1 MYYFGQK
8 VVALILIISGL
19 SMFSSATLAKSVYV
33 GDNLRVGVREAPS
46 SHAAPFSVVLT
57 GMKLKVLDE
66 QPGFLKIET
75 SKGVSGWVKDIY
87 ITHTP
92 PAMIQIETLKQ
103 ELLDNRTL
111 MQNLEETA
119 KVLEMS
125 NRGLL
130 AEIDTLKQERTRLQL
145 EKARSD
151 YLLTE
156 DSNSQVWWWL
166 SLGIV
171 LLAAASFSSGMIW
184 YRQQTM
190 KRLGGLRVL

>member
-8 VVALILIISGL
+8 IIALILVTSGL
-19 SMFSSATLAKSVYV
+19 FMFSSATLAKSVYV

-46 SHAAPFSVVLT
+46 SHAAPFNVVLT
-57 GMKLKVLDE
+57 GMKLKVLEE

-75 SKGVSGWVKDIY
+75 SKGITGWVKDIY
-87 ITHTP
+87 ITNTP
-92 PAMIQIETLKQ
+92 PAMLQLETLKQ
-103 ELLDNRTL
+103 ELQNNRSS
-111 MQNLEETA
+111 MQDLEDTA

-130 AEIDTLKQERTRLQL
+130 AEIDALKQERTRLQL
-145 EKARSD
+145 DKARSD

-156 DSNSQVWWWL
+156 DSNSQIWWWL